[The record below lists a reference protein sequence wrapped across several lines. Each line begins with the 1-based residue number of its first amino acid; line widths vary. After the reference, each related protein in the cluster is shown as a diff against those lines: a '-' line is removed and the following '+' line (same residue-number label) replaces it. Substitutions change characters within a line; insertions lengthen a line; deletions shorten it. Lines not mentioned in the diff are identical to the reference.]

1 MGNSCGYIYITSLF
15 ALKTSLCET
24 DSPDTGEV
32 ARSARGGERWPK
44 AGGRELCGNPKYF
57 GPWQGSLPHRLRA
70 EPPPRGGQENYSCRL
85 STVVVKTDVP
95 TGTSYLTAGM
105 TVLGSYRF
113 VLG

>member
-1 MGNSCGYIYITSLF
+1 MPPSARQTPPIRGRWRAS
-15 ALKTSLCET
+15 ARR
-24 DSPDTGEV
+24 GEV
-32 ARSARGGERWPK
+32 PRRGG
-44 AGGRELCGNPKYF
+44 GSELRRDPNDSGS
-57 GPWQGSLPHRLRA
+57 WQGSLPHRLRA